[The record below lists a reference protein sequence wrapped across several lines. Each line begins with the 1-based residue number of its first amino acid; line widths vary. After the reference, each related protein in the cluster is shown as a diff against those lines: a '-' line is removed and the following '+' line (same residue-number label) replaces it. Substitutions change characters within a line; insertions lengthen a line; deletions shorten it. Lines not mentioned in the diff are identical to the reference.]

1 MPGPDYLRLYARS
14 IRGLGSSPIRDI
26 LKLTENTNVISL
38 NGGYPAPESF
48 PIEIMKRLSNIV
60 LSSGPQVLQYQKT
73 EGYQPLLDILPSFLA
88 RENRRVI
95 ATPENIGITA
105 GSQEAL
111 DMLGTMLLDPG
122 DKVAVESPTYL
133 GALQAWKPKN
143 PKYIEIE
150 TDSEGVTPLSLEK
163 AFIEHPDIK
172 FVYLIP
178 TFQNPTGKAM
188 SLERRIKIANI
199 LKLHGKLAIEDDP
212 YSEIRFEGEHLP
224 SLYALAPENV
234 IHLFTFSKTFAPGFR
249 IGGLVA
255 PKDFIVDFNKLKQ
268 GMGLFTGGFD
278 QAMVAEYI
286 KGGYL
291 DEQVTKNIELYRP
304 RRDAM
309 VQAISENFPPIFDFT
324 IPQGGLF
331 YWASLKKEYA
341 ELSELFNMNELLNEA
356 IKNGVSFVPGAA
368 FFANGTGKE
377 VAMRL
382 NFSNQSID
390 NIIKGIRIIG
400 ELIKSKLS
408 EAHLSGAF
416 AQ

>member
-1 MPGPDYLRLYARS
+1 
-14 IRGLGSSPIRDI
+14 
-26 LKLTENTNVISL
+26 
-38 NGGYPAPESF
+38 
-48 PIEIMKRLSNIV
+48 
-60 LSSGPQVLQYQKT
+60 
-73 EGYQPLLDILPSFLA
+73 
-88 RENRRVI
+88 
-95 ATPENIGITA
+95 
-105 GSQEAL
+105 
-111 DMLGTMLLDPG
+111 
-122 DKVAVESPTYL
+122 
-133 GALQAWKPKN
+133 
-143 PKYIEIE
+143 
-150 TDSEGVTPLSLEK
+150 
-163 AFIEHPDIK
+163 
-172 FVYLIP
+172 
-178 TFQNPTGKAM
+178 
-188 SLERRIKIANI
+188 
-199 LKLHGKLAIEDDP
+199 
-212 YSEIRFEGEHLP
+212 
-224 SLYALAPENV
+224 
-234 IHLFTFSKTFAPGFR
+234 
-249 IGGLVA
+249 
-255 PKDFIVDFNKLKQ
+255 
-268 GMGLFTGGFD
+268 MGLFTGGFD